1 VVAELEFDSVIPPPD
16 IVEEESLSLIPQ
28 APTIQAKV
36 SSKPEIDGTS
46 SDQLQEKGCEIQFI
60 VSQSA
65 IYTTLIVRLPEL
77 NPLVNDCR

>member
-16 IVEEESLSLIPQ
+16 IVEEESLSSIPQ

-46 SDQLQEKGCEIQFI
+46 SDQFHEKGCEIQLI

-77 NPLVNDCR
+77 SPLVNDCR